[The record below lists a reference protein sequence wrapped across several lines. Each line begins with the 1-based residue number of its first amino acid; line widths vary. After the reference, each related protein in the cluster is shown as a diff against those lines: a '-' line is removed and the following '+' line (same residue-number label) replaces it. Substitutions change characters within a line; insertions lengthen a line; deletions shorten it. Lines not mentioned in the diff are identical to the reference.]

1 MSQAGWQADSLTPDI
16 WQAYFYTTY
25 TTVRTA
31 ITTPIVVA
39 FMFAVLRLAGPRTLT
54 QATLMN
60 K

>member
-1 MSQAGWQADSLTPDI
+1 MSAAWEAQSLTPTLWTD
-16 WQAYFYTTY
+16 FFHTTY

-31 ITTPIVVA
+31 IMTPILVA

-54 QATLMN
+54 QATLFN